1 MTDIEYLKK
10 YLPEEKLESGL
21 KRLEK
26 GEPVQ
31 YIVGNV
37 DFYGYTF
44 NVNPC
49 VLIPRFET
57 EELVS
62 KTIDCINQ
70 IFSGPIKAVDLGTGS
85 GCIAIT
91 LKKKLGSKIDMSAV
105 DISKAALEVAEEN
118 AKLNE
123 VEIKFYHGDMLEPLE
138 EKYDVII
145 SNPPYIKKDEEI
157 MKIVRDNE
165 PSIAL
170 YADNEGLANYEK
182 ILSVAKNY
190 LNEKSMLAFEI
201 GWWQG
206 PRVVEIAKK
215 YFPNS
220 LIRVEK
226 DLQDKDRFVFIF
238 NKNDKNRSFDEIIN
252 GYEEAY
258 VFEEFEPQD
267 IVGKELW

>member
-10 YLPEEKLESGL
+10 YLPEEKLEAGL

-44 NVNPC
+44 KVNPC

-62 KTIDCINQ
+62 KTIEYANTV
-70 IFSGPIKAVDLGTGS
+70 FSEPFKAVDLGTGS

-91 LKKKLGSKIDMSAV
+91 LKKKFGSKINMSAV
-105 DISKAALEVAEEN
+105 DISKAALEVAMEN
-118 AKLNE
+118 AKNNE
-123 VEIKFYHGDMLEPLE
+123 VEIDFYHGDMLKPLK
-138 EKYDVII
+138 EKFDLII
-145 SNPPYIKKDEEI
+145 SNPPYIRKDEEI

-170 YADNEGLANYEK
+170 YAENDGLANYEK
-182 ILSVAKNY
+182 ILSNAEAY
-190 LNEKSMLAFEI
+190 LNEKNMIAFEI

-206 PRVVEIAKK
+206 PKVVEIAKK
-215 YFPNS
+215 YFPDS

-226 DLQDKDRFVFIF
+226 DLQEKDRFVFIF
-238 NKNDKNRSFDEIIN
+238 NK
-252 GYEEAY
+252 
-258 VFEEFEPQD
+258 
-267 IVGKELW
+267 

>member
-10 YLPEEKLESGL
+10 YLPKEKFESGL

-44 NVNPC
+44 KVNPC

-62 KTIDCINQ
+62 RTIEYANTV
-70 IFSGPIKAVDLGTGS
+70 FKEPFKAVDLGTGS

-91 LKKKLGSKIDMSAV
+91 LKKKLGSKIKMSAV
-105 DISKAALEVAEEN
+105 DISKAAIEVAEEN
-118 AKLNE
+118 ARENNVK
-123 VEIKFYHGDMLEPLE
+123 IKFYHGDMLEPLD
-138 EKYDVII
+138 EKYDLVI
-145 SNPPYIKKDEEI
+145 SNPPYIRKDEEI

-165 PSIAL
+165 PAIAL

-182 ILSVAKNY
+182 ILSNVKEY
-190 LNEKSMLAFEI
+190 LNQKNMIAFEI

-206 PRVVEIAKK
+206 DKVIEIAKK
-215 YFPNS
+215 YFPNA
-220 LIRVEK
+220 LIRIEK
-226 DLQDKDRFVFIF
+226 DLQEKDRFVFIF
-238 NKNDKNRSFDEIIN
+238 NK
-252 GYEEAY
+252 
-258 VFEEFEPQD
+258 
-267 IVGKELW
+267 

>member
-10 YLPEEKLESGL
+10 YLPEDKFESGL

-44 NVNPC
+44 KVNPC

-57 EELVS
+57 EELVF
-62 KTIDCINQ
+62 KTIEYARTV
-70 IFSGPIKAVDLGTGS
+70 FKEPFKAVDLGTGS

-91 LKKKLGSKIDMSAV
+91 LKKKLDSQIEVSAV
-105 DISKAALEVAEEN
+105 DISKSALEVAKEN
-118 AKLNE
+118 AKEND
-123 VEIKFYHGDMLEPLE
+123 VEIKFYHGDMLEPLDD
-138 EKYDVII
+138 KYDLII
-145 SNPPYIKKDEEI
+145 SNPPYIRKDEEI

-165 PSIAL
+165 PAIAL

-182 ILSVAKNY
+182 ILSNAKEK
-190 LNEKSMLAFEI
+190 LNQKNMIAFEI

-206 PRVVEIAKK
+206 SRVVELAQH
-215 YFPNS
+215 YFPNA
-220 LIRVEK
+220 LIRVEQ
-226 DLQDKDRFVFIF
+226 DLQGKDRFVFIF
-238 NKNDKNRSFDEIIN
+238 NK
-252 GYEEAY
+252 
-258 VFEEFEPQD
+258 
-267 IVGKELW
+267 

>member
-10 YLPEEKLESGL
+10 YLPEEKLEAGL

-37 DFYGYTF
+37 DFHGLIF

-62 KTIDCINQ
+62 KTIEYIKQYFNY
-70 IFSGPIKAVDLGTGS
+70 PIKAIDLGTGS
-85 GCIAIT
+85 GCIAVT
-91 LKKKLGSKIDMSAV
+91 LKHKLGNNIDMSAV
-105 DISKAALEVAEEN
+105 DISKDALEVAKEN
-118 AKLNE
+118 AKNNNAN
-123 VEIKFYHGDMLEPLE
+123 ITFYHGDMLEPLN

-145 SNPPYIKKDEEI
+145 SNPPYICKDEEI
-157 MKIVRDNE
+157 MNIVKNNE

-170 YADNEGLANYEK
+170 YADNDGLANYEK
-182 ILSVAKNY
+182 ILSAAKEY
-190 LNEKSMLAFEI
+190 LNERSLLAFEI
-201 GWWQG
+201 GFKQADKII
-206 PRVVEIAKK
+206 EIAKI

-220 LIRVEK
+220 IIKVE
-226 DLQDKDRFVFIF
+226 QDMQERDRFIFIF
-238 NKNDKNRSFDEIIN
+238 NI
-252 GYEEAY
+252 
-258 VFEEFEPQD
+258 
-267 IVGKELW
+267 